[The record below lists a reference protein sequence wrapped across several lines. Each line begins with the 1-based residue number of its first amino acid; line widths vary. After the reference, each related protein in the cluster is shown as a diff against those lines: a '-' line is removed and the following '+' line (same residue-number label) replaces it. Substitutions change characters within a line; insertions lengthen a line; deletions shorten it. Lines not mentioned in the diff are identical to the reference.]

1 MNNSETKR
9 KFSTVQ
15 ITTDAMLAAMC
26 AILGYFAIDVVNFK
40 LTFES
45 LPVLIAALLFGP
57 VDGSL
62 VGLIGTFLYQ
72 LLRYGIEASTPLW
85 VIPYGIVGLIC
96 GLYAKKWS
104 YYNTDNQIR
113 IIVAAMEILM
123 FGFNTVALY
132 IYGGMIGKVASEF
145 VLSSIIPRAVVAI
158 VKAVGFAFLMP
169 PLLRALHRFRRNK
182 QSR

>member
-1 MNNSETKR
+1 MKETDNKR
-9 KFSTVQ
+9 KFSTIQ

-26 AILGYFAIDVVNFK
+26 AILGYLAIDLFSFK

-45 LPVLIAALLFGP
+45 LPVIIAALLFGP

-72 LLRYGIEASTPLW
+72 LLRYGLDASTPLW
-85 VIPYGIVGLIC
+85 VIPYGIIGLVC

-104 YYNTDNQIR
+104 YYNSDKQLR
-113 IIVAAMEILM
+113 LIVGGMEMLI
-123 FGFNTVALY
+123 FGLNTIALY

-145 VLSSIIPRAVVAI
+145 VLSAIIPRFVVAA

-169 PLLRALHRFRRNK
+169 PLLRSLHRFRRSK
-182 QSR
+182 R